1 MTPEEIDQRIEELFG
16 VRPDEPRPAPLPRE
30 PFVPAGQVLVERV
43 AARPGGIAKT
53 ALALHLQTDL
63 GNAERLV
70 SLFGDRIRYSHERRC
85 WLVWNGSVWRHDT
98 AGDVVELCKLAAK
111 SIYIEASKASDEDAA
126 ALASWATKSQS
137 QQHLTAMNA
146 LAKSMEAVRVSVADL
161 DRDRALLNTPSGTLD
176 LRTGV
181 LRSQRRRDLIT
192 KSTGVAFDPRATCPT
207 WHAFLARVMGD
218 DPEMIAYLRRAV
230 GYAATGESIE
240 QVAFFLH
247 GTGSNGKSTFL
258 ETVNRV
264 LGEYAT
270 ATRAATIMDRGPD
283 RGGPEPEIVA
293 LVGARYVNVTEFKED
308 GRLDE
313 GRLKALTGGDTIVAR
328 TLHAEPFEFEP
339 EFKLFLGTNH
349 KPLIR
354 GTDNGIWRR
363 VNLIPFE
370 VQIPDDERDMRLPEK
385 LAAELPGILAWIVAG
400 AVEWY
405 ASGLQA
411 PRKVLAATADYRS
424 AMDALAA
431 FLADEA
437 VITPRAEAPAEA
449 LYRAYVAWSEKTGE
463 RVMGQR
469 ALALR
474 LGERGFKSEHR
485 RTGNVWV
492 GIGVRLPVD
501 GPVVPPAPAVPAAA

>member
-1 MTPEEIDQRIEELFG
+1 
-16 VRPDEPRPAPLPRE
+16 
-30 PFVPAGQVLVERV
+30 
-43 AARPGGIAKT
+43 
-53 ALALHLQTDL
+53 
-63 GNAERLV
+63 
-70 SLFGDRIRYSHERRC
+70 
-85 WLVWNGSVWRHDT
+85 
-98 AGDVVELCKLAAK
+98 
-111 SIYIEASKASDEDAA
+111 
-126 ALASWATKSQS
+126 
-137 QQHLTAMNA
+137 
-146 LAKSMEAVRVSVADL
+146 
-161 DRDRALLNTPSGTLD
+161 
-176 LRTGV
+176 
-181 LRSQRRRDLIT
+181 
-192 KSTGVAFDPRATCPT
+192 
-207 WHAFLARVMGD
+207 
-218 DPEMIAYLRRAV
+218 
-230 GYAATGESIE
+230 
-240 QVAFFLH
+240 
-247 GTGSNGKSTFL
+247 
-258 ETVNRV
+258 
-264 LGEYAT
+264 
-270 ATRAATIMDRGPD
+270 MDRGPD